1 MQILCNIFA
10 IGYVMRM
17 MKRLLLI
24 LSMVLPVMGAEAQD
38 DVAFT
43 NYWNY
48 QSFYNPAA
56 AGRAGQLDVRA
67 AYRMEML
74 GFEDAGQT
82 MLIQGDLPMFFV
94 PKAERHGIGA
104 GFLND
109 KIGLFSIKRMWLQY
123 AYHHPFGKKNILS
136 IGVKLALLANSF
148 NGADVDLGEGS
159 SDEYVPTSDVN
170 GTGFDMDLGLR
181 YERKDVWYAGVSVM
195 HLMSPAVSMGEDKQ
209 FQIKTAPA
217 IYAMGGHRLKFR
229 QPEFSLRTDAM
240 FRTDLQGWRADVSG
254 RLCYDGEKGKMYAGV
269 NFSPTISVALLLG
282 LTFHGVDIGYSYEMY
297 TGGIAVQNG
306 THEISIGYKME
317 LNLTKK
323 GKNRH
328 QSVRWL

>member
-1 MQILCNIFA
+1 
-10 IGYVMRM
+10 
-17 MKRLLLI
+17 MKRLLLT
-24 LSMVLPVMGAEAQD
+24 LMMMVPTMWVVAQD

-43 NYWNY
+43 NFWKY

-56 AGRAGQLDVRA
+56 AGRSGLLDINA

-82 MLIQGDLPMFFV
+82 MLIQGDLPMFFM
-94 PKAERHGIGA
+94 PKAERHGMGA

-109 KIGLFSIKRMWLQY
+109 KIGLFSNKRMWLQY
-123 AYHHPFGKKNILS
+123 AYHHPFGKKNVVSVGLR
-136 IGVKLALLANSF
+136 LALISNAFKGSK
-148 NGADVDLGEGS
+148 VELGEGS

-181 YERKDVWYAGVSVM
+181 YERRDVWYAGVSVS
-195 HLMSPAVSMGEDKQ
+195 HLLSPTVSMGEDKQ
-209 FQIKTAPA
+209 FQMKTAPT
-217 IYAMGGHRLKFR
+217 IYAMGGHQLKFR
-229 QPEFSLRTDAM
+229 QKEFVLRTAAM
-240 FRTDLQGWRADVSG
+240 FRTDMQTWRADLSG
-254 RLCYDGEKGKMYAGV
+254 RLCYDGEKGKMYAGL
-269 NFSPTISVALLLG
+269 NYSPMVSVALLLG
-282 LTFHGVDIGYSYEMY
+282 FTFHDVNIGYSYEMY

-306 THEISIGYKME
+306 THEIHIGYQME

-323 GKNRH
+323 GKNKH

>member
-1 MQILCNIFA
+1 M
-10 IGYVMRM
+10 V

-24 LSMVLPVMGAEAQD
+24 LAMMLPIVGAVAQD

-43 NYWNY
+43 NFWQF

-56 AGRAGQLDVRA
+56 AGRSSMLDING

-94 PKAERHGIGA
+94 PKAERHGMGA
-104 GFLND
+104 GFMND
-109 KIGLFSIKRMWLQY
+109 KIGFFSTKRMWLQY

-148 NGADVDLGEGS
+148 NGTDVELGEGS
-159 SDEYVPTSDVN
+159 SDELVPTSDVN
-170 GTGFDMDLGLR
+170 GTAFDMDLGLR

-195 HLMSPAVSMGEDKQ
+195 HLMSPTVSLGEEKE
-209 FQIKTAPA
+209 FQVKSAPT
-217 IYAMGGHRLKFR
+217 IYVSGGHRLKFR
-229 QPEFSLRTDAM
+229 QPEFSLRTAAM
-240 FRTDLQGWRADVSG
+240 FRTDMQTWRADVSG
-254 RLCYDGEKGKMYAGV
+254 RLCYDGEKGKMYAGL
-269 NFSPTISVALLLG
+269 NYSPMVSVALLLG
-282 LTFHGVDIGYSYEMY
+282 FTFHDVNIGYSYEMY

-306 THEISIGYKME
+306 THEIHIGYQME

-323 GKNRH
+323 GKNKH

>member
-1 MQILCNIFA
+1 M
-10 IGYVMRM
+10 V

-24 LSMVLPVMGAEAQD
+24 LAMMLPIVGAVAQD

-43 NYWNY
+43 NFWQF

-56 AGRAGQLDVRA
+56 AGRSSMLDING

-94 PKAERHGIGA
+94 PKAERHGMGA
-104 GFLND
+104 GFMND
-109 KIGLFSIKRMWLQY
+109 KIGFFSTKRMWVQY

-148 NGADVDLGEGS
+148 NGTDVELGEGS
-159 SDEYVPTSDVN
+159 SDELVPTSDVN
-170 GTGFDMDLGLR
+170 GTAFDMDLGLR

-195 HLMSPAVSMGEDKQ
+195 HLMSPAVSLGEEKE
-209 FQIKTAPA
+209 FQVKSVPT
-217 IYAMGGHRLKFR
+217 IYASGGHRLKFR
-229 QPEFSLRTDAM
+229 QPEFSLRTAAM
-240 FRTDLQGWRADVSG
+240 FRTDMQTWRADVSG
-254 RLCYDGEKGKMYAGV
+254 RLCYDGEKGKMYAGL
-269 NFSPTISVALLLG
+269 NYSPMVSVALLLG
-282 LTFHGVDIGYSYEMY
+282 FTFHDVNIGYSYEMY

-306 THEISIGYKME
+306 THEIHIGYQME

-323 GKNRH
+323 GKNKH

>member
-1 MQILCNIFA
+1 M
-10 IGYVMRM
+10 V

-24 LSMVLPVMGAEAQD
+24 LMMVVPRLWVMAQD

-43 NYWNY
+43 NFWQF

-56 AGRAGQLDVRA
+56 AGRTGLLDING

-82 MLIQGDLPMFFV
+82 MLIQGDLPMFFM
-94 PKAERHGIGA
+94 PKAERHGMGA

-109 KIGLFSIKRMWLQY
+109 KIGLFSNKKMWVQY

-136 IGVKLALLANSF
+136 AGVRLALLSTAFKGSE
-148 NGADVDLGEGS
+148 VDLGEGS

-170 GTGFDMDLGLR
+170 GTGFDLDFGLR
-181 YERKDVWYAGVSVM
+181 FERRNLWYAGVSVT
-195 HLMSPAVSMGEDKQ
+195 HLLSPTVSMGEDKQ
-209 FQIKTAPA
+209 YQMKTAPT
-217 IYAMGGHRLKFR
+217 IYASGGHRLQFR
-229 QPEFSLRTDAM
+229 QPEFSLRTAAM
-240 FRTDLQGWRADVSG
+240 FRTDLQNWRADISG
-254 RLCYDGEKGKMYAGV
+254 RLCYDGEKGKMYAGLSY
-269 NFSPTISVALLLG
+269 SPMVSVALLLG
-282 LTFHGVDIGYSYEMY
+282 LTFHGVNIGYSYEMY
-297 TGGIAVQNG
+297 TGGISVQNG
-306 THEISIGYKME
+306 THEIHIGYQME

>member
-1 MQILCNIFA
+1 M
-10 IGYVMRM
+10 V

-24 LSMVLPVMGAEAQD
+24 LMVAMSVLRTMAQD

-43 NYWNY
+43 NFWQF

-56 AGRAGQLDVRA
+56 AGRSALLDING

-82 MLIQGDLPMFFV
+82 MLIQGDMPMFFF

-104 GFLND
+104 GFMND
-109 KIGLFSIKRMWLQY
+109 KIGLFSNKRIWLQY
-123 AYHHPFGKKNILS
+123 AYHHPLGKKYVLS
-136 IGVKLALLANSF
+136 AGVRLALLSNSF
-148 NGADVDLGEGS
+148 DGGDVELGEGS
-159 SDEYVPTSDVN
+159 SDEYVPSTDVN
-170 GTGFDMDLGLR
+170 GTGFDIDFGLR
-181 YERKDVWYAGVSVM
+181 FERRDIWYAGVSVM
-195 HLMSPAVSMGEDKQ
+195 HLMSPTVSLGEEKQ
-209 FQIKTAPA
+209 YQIKTAPT

-229 QPEFSLRTDAM
+229 HPEYSLRTAAM
-240 FRTDLQGWRADVSG
+240 FRTDMQTWRADISG

-269 NFSPTISVALLLG
+269 NYSPMVSVALLLG
-282 LTFHGVDIGYSYEMY
+282 LTFHDVNIGYSYEMY

-306 THEISIGYKME
+306 THEIHIGYQME

-323 GKNRH
+323 GKNKH

>member
-1 MQILCNIFA
+1 M
-10 IGYVMRM
+10 V

-24 LSMVLPVMGAEAQD
+24 LMVAMSVLRTMAQD

-43 NYWNY
+43 NFWQF

-56 AGRAGQLDVRA
+56 AGRSALLDING

-74 GFEDAGQT
+74 GFEDAGQI
-82 MLIQGDLPMFFV
+82 MLIQGDMPMFFL

-104 GFLND
+104 GFMND
-109 KIGLFSIKRMWLQY
+109 KIGLFSNKRIWLQY
-123 AYHHPFGKKNILS
+123 AYHHPLGKKYVLS
-136 IGVKLALLANSF
+136 AGVRLALLSNSF
-148 NGADVDLGEGS
+148 DGGDVELGEGS
-159 SDEYVPTSDVN
+159 SDEYVPSTDVN
-170 GTGFDMDLGLR
+170 GTGFDIDFGLR
-181 YERKDVWYAGVSVM
+181 FERRDIWYAGVSVM
-195 HLMSPAVSMGEDKQ
+195 HLMSPTVSLGEEKQ
-209 FQIKTAPA
+209 YQIKTAPT

-229 QPEFSLRTDAM
+229 HPEYSLRTAAM
-240 FRTDLQGWRADVSG
+240 FRTDMQTWRADISG

-269 NFSPTISVALLLG
+269 NYSPMVSVALLLG
-282 LTFHGVDIGYSYEMY
+282 LTFHDVNIGYSYEMY

-306 THEISIGYKME
+306 THEIHIGYQME

-323 GKNRH
+323 GKNKH

>member
-1 MQILCNIFA
+1 M
-10 IGYVMRM
+10 V
-17 MKRLLLI
+17 MKRLLLT
-24 LSMVLPVMGAEAQD
+24 LAMMLPMMGVVAQD

-43 NYWNY
+43 NYWQF

-56 AGRAGQLDVRA
+56 AGRSSMLDING

-94 PKAERHGIGA
+94 PKAERHGMGA
-104 GFLND
+104 GFMND
-109 KIGLFSIKRMWLQY
+109 KIGFFSTKRMWVQY

-148 NGADVDLGEGS
+148 NGTDVELGEGS
-159 SDEYVPTSDVN
+159 SDELVPTSDVN
-170 GTGFDMDLGLR
+170 GTAFDMDLGLR
-181 YERKDVWYAGVSVM
+181 YERKNVWYAGVSVM
-195 HLMSPAVSMGEDKQ
+195 HLMSPTVSLGEEKE
-209 FQIKTAPA
+209 FQVKSAPT
-217 IYAMGGHRLKFR
+217 IYVSGGHRLKFR
-229 QPEFSLRTDAM
+229 QPEFSLRTAAM
-240 FRTDLQGWRADVSG
+240 FRTDMQTWRADVSG
-254 RLCYDGEKGKMYAGV
+254 RLCYDGEKGKMYAGL
-269 NFSPTISVALLLG
+269 NYSPMVSVALLLG
-282 LTFHGVDIGYSYEMY
+282 FTFHDVNIGYSYEMY

-306 THEISIGYKME
+306 THEIHIGYQME

-323 GKNRH
+323 GKNKH

>member
-1 MQILCNIFA
+1 
-10 IGYVMRM
+10 
-17 MKRLLLI
+17 MKRLLMI
-24 LSMVLPVMGAEAQD
+24 LMTVAPMVSATAQE
-38 DVAFT
+38 DVAFS
-43 NYWNY
+43 NFWSY

-56 AGRAGQLDVRA
+56 AGRSGQLDIRG

-94 PKAERHGIGA
+94 PKAERHGMGA

-109 KIGLFSIKRMWLQY
+109 KIGLFSNKRMWLQY
-123 AYHHPFGKKNILS
+123 AYHHPWGKKNILS
-136 IGVKLALLANSF
+136 IGVKLALQSNSF
-148 NGADVDLGEGS
+148 KGGDVELGEGS

-170 GTGFDMDLGLR
+170 GTGFDLDLGLR
-181 YERKDVWYAGVSVM
+181 YERRDVWYAGVSVM
-195 HLMSPAVSMGEDKQ
+195 HLLSPTVSMGEDKQ
-209 FQIKTAPA
+209 FQMKTYPA
-217 IYAMGGHRLKFR
+217 VYVSGGHRLKFR
-229 QPEFSLRTDAM
+229 TPEFSLRTDAM
-240 FRTDLQGWRADVSG
+240 FRTDMQTWRADLSG
-254 RLCYDGEKGKMYAGV
+254 RLCYDGEKGKMYAGL
-269 NFSPTISVALLLG
+269 NYSPMVSVALLLG
-282 LTFHGVDIGYSYEMY
+282 LTFHGVNIGYSYEMY

-306 THEISIGYKME
+306 THEIHIGYQME

>member
-1 MQILCNIFA
+1 MIMN
-10 IGYVMRM
+10 
-17 MKRLLLI
+17 RLLLI
-24 LSMVLPVMGAEAQD
+24 LMMVAVGMTVTAQN

-43 NYWNY
+43 NYWNF

-56 AGRAGQLDVRA
+56 AGRSGQLDIRG

-74 GFEDAGQT
+74 GFENAGNT

-109 KIGLFSIKRMWLQY
+109 KIGLFSNKRMWLQY

-136 IGVKLALLANSF
+136 IGVKLALVANSF
-148 NGADVDLGEGS
+148 NGADVELGEGS
-159 SDEYVPTSDVN
+159 SDEFVPTSDVN
-170 GTGFDMDLGLR
+170 GTGFDMDFGLR
-181 YERKDVWYAGVSVM
+181 YERKDLWYAGISVM
-195 HLMSPAVSMGEDKQ
+195 HLLSPSVSMGEDKQ
-209 FQIKTAPA
+209 FQMKTSPSV
-217 IYAMGGHRLKFR
+217 YAMGGYRLRFR

-240 FRTDLQGWRADVSG
+240 LQTDLQGWRADVSG
-254 RLCYDGEKGKMYAGV
+254 RFCYDGEKGKMYAGL
-269 NFSPTISVALLLG
+269 NYSPTISVALLLG

-306 THEISIGYKME
+306 THEISIGYRME

-323 GKNRH
+323 GKNKH

>member
-1 MQILCNIFA
+1 
-10 IGYVMRM
+10 

-24 LSMVLPVMGAEAQD
+24 LAMMLPIVGAVAQD

-43 NYWNY
+43 NFWQF

-56 AGRAGQLDVRA
+56 AGRSSMLDING

-94 PKAERHGIGA
+94 PKAERHGMGA
-104 GFLND
+104 GFMND
-109 KIGLFSIKRMWLQY
+109 KIGFFSTKRMWVQY

-148 NGADVDLGEGS
+148 NGTDVELGEGS
-159 SDEYVPTSDVN
+159 SDELVPTSDVN
-170 GTGFDMDLGLR
+170 GTAFDMDLGLR
-181 YERKDVWYAGVSVM
+181 YERKNVWYAGVSVM
-195 HLMSPAVSMGEDKQ
+195 HLMSPTVSLGEEKE
-209 FQIKTAPA
+209 FQVKSAPT
-217 IYAMGGHRLKFR
+217 IYVSGGHRLKFR
-229 QPEFSLRTDAM
+229 QPEFSLRTAAM
-240 FRTDLQGWRADVSG
+240 FRTDMQTWRADVSG
-254 RLCYDGEKGKMYAGV
+254 RLCYDGEKGKMYAGL
-269 NFSPTISVALLLG
+269 NYSPMVSVALLLG
-282 LTFHGVDIGYSYEMY
+282 FTFHDVNIGYSYEMY

-306 THEISIGYKME
+306 THEIHIGYQME

-323 GKNRH
+323 GKNKH

>member
-1 MQILCNIFA
+1 M
-10 IGYVMRM
+10 V

-24 LSMVLPVMGAEAQD
+24 LMMVVPRLWVMAQD

-43 NYWNY
+43 NFWQF

-56 AGRAGQLDVRA
+56 AGRTGLLDING

-82 MLIQGDLPMFFV
+82 MLIQGDLPMFFM
-94 PKAERHGIGA
+94 PKAERHGMGA

-109 KIGLFSIKRMWLQY
+109 KIGLFSNKKMWVQY

-136 IGVKLALLANSF
+136 VGVRLALLSTAFKGSE
-148 NGADVDLGEGS
+148 VDLGEGS

-170 GTGFDMDLGLR
+170 GTGFDLDFGLR
-181 YERKDVWYAGVSVM
+181 FERRNLWYAGVSVT
-195 HLMSPAVSMGEDKQ
+195 HLLSPTVSMGEDKQ
-209 FQIKTAPA
+209 YQMKTAPT
-217 IYAMGGHRLKFR
+217 IYASGGHRLQFR
-229 QPEFSLRTDAM
+229 QPEFSLRTAAM
-240 FRTDLQGWRADVSG
+240 FRTDLQNWRADISG
-254 RLCYDGEKGKMYAGV
+254 RLCYDGEKGKMYAGLSY
-269 NFSPTISVALLLG
+269 SPMVSVALLLG
-282 LTFHGVDIGYSYEMY
+282 LTFHGVNIGYSYEMY
-297 TGGIAVQNG
+297 TGGISVQNG
-306 THEISIGYKME
+306 THEIHIGYQME

>member
-1 MQILCNIFA
+1 M
-10 IGYVMRM
+10 V

-24 LSMVLPVMGAEAQD
+24 LAMMLPIVGAVAQD

-43 NYWNY
+43 NFWQF

-56 AGRAGQLDVRA
+56 AGRSSMLDING

-94 PKAERHGIGA
+94 PKAERHGMGA
-104 GFLND
+104 GFMND
-109 KIGLFSIKRMWLQY
+109 KIGFFSTKRMWVQY

-148 NGADVDLGEGS
+148 NGTDVELGEGS
-159 SDEYVPTSDVN
+159 SDELVPTSDVN
-170 GTGFDMDLGLR
+170 GTAFDMDLGLR
-181 YERKDVWYAGVSVM
+181 YERKNVWYAGVSVM
-195 HLMSPAVSMGEDKQ
+195 HLMSPTVSLGEEKE
-209 FQIKTAPA
+209 FQVKSAPT
-217 IYAMGGHRLKFR
+217 IYVSGGHRLKFR
-229 QPEFSLRTDAM
+229 QPEFSLRTAAM
-240 FRTDLQGWRADVSG
+240 FRTDMQTWRADVSG
-254 RLCYDGEKGKMYAGV
+254 RLCYDGEKGKMYAGL
-269 NFSPTISVALLLG
+269 NYSPMVSVALLLG
-282 LTFHGVDIGYSYEMY
+282 FTFHDVNIGYSYEMY

-306 THEISIGYKME
+306 THEIHIGYQME

-323 GKNRH
+323 GKNKH
-328 QSVRWL
+328 QSVRGL

>member
-1 MQILCNIFA
+1 M
-10 IGYVMRM
+10 V

-24 LSMVLPVMGAEAQD
+24 LAMMLPIVGAVAQD

-43 NYWNY
+43 NFWQF

-56 AGRAGQLDVRA
+56 AGRSSMLDING

-94 PKAERHGIGA
+94 PKAERHGMGA
-104 GFLND
+104 GFMND
-109 KIGLFSIKRMWLQY
+109 KIGFFSTKRMWVQY

-148 NGADVDLGEGS
+148 NGTDVELGEGS
-159 SDEYVPTSDVN
+159 SDELVPTSDVN
-170 GTGFDMDLGLR
+170 GTAFDMDLGLR

-195 HLMSPAVSMGEDKQ
+195 HLMSPTVSLGEEKE
-209 FQIKTAPA
+209 FQVKSAPT
-217 IYAMGGHRLKFR
+217 IYVSGGHRLKFR
-229 QPEFSLRTDAM
+229 QPEFSLRTAAM
-240 FRTDLQGWRADVSG
+240 FRTDMQTWRADVSG
-254 RLCYDGEKGKMYAGV
+254 RLCYDGEKGKMYAGL
-269 NFSPTISVALLLG
+269 NYSPMVSVALLLG
-282 LTFHGVDIGYSYEMY
+282 FTFHDVNIGYSYEMY

-306 THEISIGYKME
+306 THEIHIGYQME

-323 GKNRH
+323 GKNKH

>member
-1 MQILCNIFA
+1 MILA
-10 IGYVMRM
+10 M
-17 MKRLLLI
+17 M
-24 LSMVLPVMGAEAQD
+24 LPIVGAVAQD

-43 NYWNY
+43 NFWQF

-56 AGRAGQLDVRA
+56 AGRSSMLDING

-94 PKAERHGIGA
+94 PKAERHGMGA
-104 GFLND
+104 GFMND
-109 KIGLFSIKRMWLQY
+109 KIGFFSTKRMWVQY

-148 NGADVDLGEGS
+148 NGTDVELGEGS
-159 SDEYVPTSDVN
+159 SDELVPTSDVN
-170 GTGFDMDLGLR
+170 GTAFDMDLGLR
-181 YERKDVWYAGVSVM
+181 YERKNVWYAGVSVM
-195 HLMSPAVSMGEDKQ
+195 HLMSPTVSLGEEKE
-209 FQIKTAPA
+209 FQVKSAPT
-217 IYAMGGHRLKFR
+217 IYVSGGHRLKFR
-229 QPEFSLRTDAM
+229 QPEFSLRTAAM
-240 FRTDLQGWRADVSG
+240 FRTDMQTWRADVSG
-254 RLCYDGEKGKMYAGV
+254 RLCYDGEKGKMYAGL
-269 NFSPTISVALLLG
+269 NYSPMVSVALLLG
-282 LTFHGVDIGYSYEMY
+282 FTFHDVNIGYSYEMY

-306 THEISIGYKME
+306 THEIHIGYQME

-323 GKNRH
+323 GKNKH

>member
-1 MQILCNIFA
+1 MILA
-10 IGYVMRM
+10 M
-17 MKRLLLI
+17 M
-24 LSMVLPVMGAEAQD
+24 LPIVGAVAQD

-43 NYWNY
+43 NFWQF

-56 AGRAGQLDVRA
+56 AGRSSMLDING

-94 PKAERHGIGA
+94 PKAERHGMGA
-104 GFLND
+104 GFMND
-109 KIGLFSIKRMWLQY
+109 KIGFFSTKRMWVQY

-148 NGADVDLGEGS
+148 NGTDVELGEGS
-159 SDEYVPTSDVN
+159 SDELVPTSDVN
-170 GTGFDMDLGLR
+170 GTAFDMDLGLR
-181 YERKDVWYAGVSVM
+181 YERKNVWYAGVSVM
-195 HLMSPAVSMGEDKQ
+195 HLMSPTVSLGEEKE
-209 FQIKTAPA
+209 FQVKSAPT
-217 IYAMGGHRLKFR
+217 IYVSGGHRLKFR
-229 QPEFSLRTDAM
+229 QPEFSLRTAAM
-240 FRTDLQGWRADVSG
+240 FRTDMQSWRADISG

-269 NFSPTISVALLLG
+269 NYSPTVSVALLLG
-282 LTFHGVDIGYSYEMY
+282 LTFHDVNIGYSYEMY

-306 THEISIGYKME
+306 THEIHIGYQME

-323 GKNRH
+323 GKNKH

>member
-1 MQILCNIFA
+1 MQILGNIFA
-10 IGYVMRM
+10 IGYVMQM

-24 LSMVLPVMGAEAQD
+24 LSMVLPMLGAEAQD

-43 NYWNY
+43 NHWNY

-82 MLIQGDLPMFFV
+82 MLIQGDLPMFFL

-181 YERKDVWYAGVSVM
+181 YERRDVWYAGVSVM
-195 HLMSPAVSMGEDKQ
+195 HLKSPAVSMGEDKQ
-209 FQIKTAPA
+209 FQIKTSPA
-217 IYAMGGHRLKFR
+217 IY
-229 QPEFSLRTDAM
+229 AM

-269 NFSPTISVALLLG
+269 NYSPTISVALLLG

-323 GKNRH
+323 GKNKH